1 MFSTQFNNFNSP
13 KPFVGYVQDIYA
25 TFLTATKKELENV
38 VKKLEEKS
46 PEPMNSMLEKQ
57 PRAQAINKCRERKN
71 MVPEDVPPTTPG
83 INH

>member
-1 MFSTQFNNFNSP
+1 
-13 KPFVGYVQDIYA
+13 
-25 TFLTATKKELENV
+25 
-38 VKKLEEKS
+38 
-46 PEPMNSMLEKQ
+46 MNSMLEKQ